1 MARSPSRPA
10 GNRRSRDDSLR
21 GDRDPPRER
30 ASDRSGDSRD
40 DDPDSDEAILQE
52 AKDRFKR
59 AMDWESAF
67 RVLYIA
73 DVKFANG
80 DSDNGWQWPDA
91 IRNARAD
98 MANPRPC
105 LTINKTANHVALVTD
120 NGKRNQP
127 AISVKPTGENSS
139 FEAAQAREGIIRHIQ
154 YISSAG
160 TIYEDAME
168 SQTEGGIAYWRV
180 NTCYVD
186 DESFD
191 QHIVIQPIRDQLG
204 VFLDTDIKE
213 KDGSDACWGFVFDEM
228 DRKEFERQYSDIEL
242 PAASTGLGDDDWVRL
257 NNVRIAEYYR
267 LKFTDDELIYMED
280 VDGTTAT
287 FKRSE
292 VPAKFRRQ
300 IAEAE
305 KPGSDIKVKR
315 RKVRVPELQWFK
327 IAGNEIIDRRDGG
340 DGSTPL
346 KGKYI
351 PIVRVVGKER
361 IIEGKLERKGIVRPL
376 KDPQRMYNYNSSGQ
390 VEFGALQT
398 RTPWVGPAAAFEGN
412 TAAWNNANRTN
423 AAYLTYRDWDD
434 EHNREIKEPKRPDP
448 PGTSPAF
455 VEGMRIAA
463 SEMEMASGQYQAQH
477 QNPNIERTPQAINAR
492 EHATDITAQPFVNNL
507 AVAIRY
513 TGKIILDLIPH
524 IYDTER
530 VIQILGKDGSQQS
543 IMIKPDAQN
552 AYEEAKDRDDIAAVL
567 NPTMGKYEV
576 QSDVGPSYATQRQEA
591 WNAFVQIV
599 TGSPELINK
608 IGDLMF
614 KSADFPMADEIAER
628 LKKDIQQAMPW
639 LFDETAMT
647 PQVKALQQQVQ
658 QGTEQV
664 AELLQELA
672 RMRLKLTGKD
682 QARDIQAYDAE
693 SKRITALS
701 NAQPELAKTGQEGE
715 LQQIIRK
722 TVLEM
727 LAGQPIGEEV
737 NREQAEQNVGGG
749 AGGESAGGNAGG
761 IPGLNGGAGEGMLPG

>member
-1 MARSPSRPA
+1 MARRPQIPA
-10 GNRRSRDDSLR
+10 GNRSSRDGTLR
-21 GDRDPPRER
+21 DDRGPPRER
-30 ASDRSGDSRD
+30 ASERSGDPRD
-40 DDPDSDEAILQE
+40 DDQDSDEAVLQE

-59 AMDWESAF
+59 AMEWESAF

-127 AISVKPTGENSS
+127 SISVKPTGENSS

-191 QHIVIQPIRDQLG
+191 QHIVIEPVRDQLG
-204 VFLDTDIKE
+204 VVLDCDIKE
-213 KDGSDACWGFVFDEM
+213 KDGSDAKWGFVFDEM
-228 DRKEFERQYSDIEL
+228 DRKEFERQYPHLDL
-242 PAASTGLGDDDWVRL
+242 PTASTGLGDDDWVRL
-257 NNVRIAEYYR
+257 NNIRIGEYYR

-280 VDGTTAT
+280 VDGATAI

-305 KPGSDIKVKR
+305 REGSDIKVKR
-315 RKVRVPELQWFK
+315 RKVRTPQLQWFK
-327 IAGNEIIDRRDGG
+327 IAGNKIVGRRDGKG
-340 DGSTPL
+340 GSEPL

-398 RTPWVGPAAAFEGN
+398 KSPWIGPEAAFEGN
-412 TAAWNNANRTN
+412 TVAWNSANRTN
-423 AAYLTYRDWDD
+423 AAYLTYKDWDS
-434 EHNREIKEPKRPDP
+434 EHERQIPAPTRPDP
-448 PGTSPAF
+448 PGASPAF
-455 VEGMRIAA
+455 IEGMRIAA
-463 SEMEMASGQYQAQH
+463 SEMEMASGQYQAQQ

-543 IMIKPDAQN
+543 IMIKPDAET

-647 PQVKALQQQVQ
+647 PQVQALQQQVQ
-658 QGTEQV
+658 QGAEQV

-672 RMRLKLTGKD
+672 RMRLKLVGKD
-682 QARDIQAYDAE
+682 QARDIGAYDAE

-701 NAQPELAKTGQEGE
+701 NAQPELAKTGQAGE
-715 LQQIIRK
+715 LEQIIRK

-727 LAGQPIGEEV
+727 LASAPITEEV
-737 NREQAEQNVGGG
+737 NREQDQQNADGGG
-749 AGGESAGGNAGG
+749 VGDGNMM
-761 IPGLNGGAGEGMLPG
+761 PGLNGGTGGGMVGG